1 MNNIKIYLIRN
12 SEGKFLKQN
21 STPKI
26 AVRFGDI
33 EQAEFFPTE
42 SQAKGFIESCCR
54 QNNIDVIIDCTIIEG
69 EFIPKEG
76 YKAIDEV
83 LKSKRIKKLY
93 DLMKAE
99 LSVTDLL
106 LFTASSDRL
115 QAVKHPFFEKLK
127 EANLGQCFNNID
139 VDSKNEQRQGYS
151 RYLWRE
157 IPAAEK
163 AFKLFKKLAFV
174 VMKDKAKEQQ

>member
-1 MNNIKIYLIRN
+1 MNGIKIYLIRN

-26 AVRFGDI
+26 GVRFGDV

-42 SQAKGFIESCCR
+42 SQARGFIESCCK
-54 QNNIDVIIDCTIIEG
+54 QNNVDVIIDCTIIEG
-69 EFIPKEG
+69 EFVPKEG
-76 YKAIDEV
+76 YKAVDEV

-99 LSVTDLL
+99 ISVTDLL
-106 LFTASSDRL
+106 LFTAASDREV
-115 QAVKHPFFEKLK
+115 ATKHPFFTKLK
-127 EANLGQCFNNID
+127 AVNLGKGFNRID
-139 VDSKNEQRQGYS
+139 LEKDKKQGY
-151 RYLWRE
+151 YWRD
-157 IPAAEK
+157 IAAAEK

-174 VMKDKAKEQQ
+174 VMKDKAKEQT